1 MRHSKM
7 ILLVLLVG
15 AFILSACAGVSAA
28 TPADDQGADGS
39 NSSISLPGT
48 AWQLI
53 SIQGQ
58 DVLEDTT
65 VTLEFDEE
73 RAAGSAG
80 CNSFSG
86 DYSLDGAN
94 IQFGPLVS
102 TMMFCGSPEGAM
114 EQEGLY
120 LETLSQTASFHVNEG
135 QLELLNAAGET
146 ILVFNQQ

>member
-1 MRHSKM
+1 MKHSKM
-7 ILLVLLVG
+7 ILLVLLLG

-28 TPADDQGADGS
+28 TPADDQGADGG

-58 DVLEDTT
+58 NVLEDTT

-73 RAAGSAG
+73 RAFGSAG
-80 CNSFSG
+80 CNSFG
-86 DYSLDGAN
+86 GNYTLDGTN
-94 IQFGPLVS
+94 LQFGPLAS
-102 TMMFCGSPEGAM
+102 TMMFCSSPEGAM

-120 LETLSQTASFHVNEG
+120 LNTLSQTASFQVNDG
-135 QLELLNAAGET
+135 QLELLNDAGET